1 MHYVIG
7 IIIIFAI
14 MPQHRW
20 QSLFMCL
27 ASRFM
32 KSGILTQNDEGSYRI
47 YDYFFSEWFA
57 TAY

>member
-1 MHYVIG
+1 
-7 IIIIFAI
+7 